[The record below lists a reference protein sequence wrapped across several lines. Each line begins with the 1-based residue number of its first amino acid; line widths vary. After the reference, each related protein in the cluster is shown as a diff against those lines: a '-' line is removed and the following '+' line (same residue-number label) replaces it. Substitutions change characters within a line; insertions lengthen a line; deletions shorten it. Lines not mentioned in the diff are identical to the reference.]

1 MTNQEKIMWALGGI
15 LLGWLLNQAS
25 QWFRARIED
34 KKLFKQVLYNLL
46 EIHHRC
52 IRLETNNFSS
62 KILEYLKKTLPGGGQ
77 MPKEAEEQ
85 FNTILTAVI
94 SAQIKPKLIEEL
106 MEMEAQYQK
115 SVSDLAKVDPI
126 LSFYLSGKAILLPRI
141 EEYLDV
147 VGESVSS
154 KIPDTDK
161 SEISGVMH
169 KMKPNILQ
177 KMTKE
182 LEDDAKSVALKVN
195 VILYFKTKNTLVKAR
210 KQLDENPD
218 EEFDEF
224 MDSLGIDLNPE

>member
-1 MTNQEKIMWALGGI
+1 MWYLGGI

-34 KKLFKQVLYNLL
+34 KKVFKQLLYNLL

-52 IRLETNNFSS
+52 IRLENNNFSK
-62 KILEYLKKTLPGGGQ
+62 KILEYIKKSIPGGI

-85 FNTILTAVI
+85 FHTIFTAVI
-94 SAQIKPKLIEEL
+94 ADQIKPKLIEEL
-106 MEMEAQYQK
+106 KEMEAQYQK

-147 VGESVSS
+147 VGDSVSS
-154 KIPDTDK
+154 KIPDTNQ
-161 SEISGVMH
+161 SEVSGVMH

-177 KMTKE
+177 KLTKE

-195 VILYFKTKNTLVKAR
+195 VFLFFKTKKTLIRAR

-218 EEFDEF
+218 QEFNEF
-224 MDSLGIDLNPE
+224 MDSLGIDLNPLK